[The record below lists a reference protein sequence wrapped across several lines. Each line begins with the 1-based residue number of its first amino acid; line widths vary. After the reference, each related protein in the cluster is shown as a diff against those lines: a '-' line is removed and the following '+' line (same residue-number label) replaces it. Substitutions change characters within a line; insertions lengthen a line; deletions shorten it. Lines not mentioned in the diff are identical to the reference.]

1 MHQSAD
7 QQIGSLRLDT
17 LLDMAKN
24 FASGPKILLRVQ
36 TKTADY
42 TVTQADSGTIFTN
55 YGDAGAIIFTLPVNP
70 TKGFCALFV
79 NAVDQSLNVTAGT
92 VDTLITH
99 NDVAADSV
107 DFDQSSNKIGQ
118 AIFVFSD
125 GNAYYA
131 LQMTAGTFGVNT

>member
-1 MHQSAD
+1 
-7 QQIGSLRLDT
+7 
-17 LLDMAKN
+17 MAKN
-24 FASGPKILLRVQ
+24 FGTGPKILLRVQ

-42 TVTQADSGTIFTN
+42 TVTVADSGTIFTN
-55 YGDAGAIIFTLPVNP
+55 HGDTGAIIFTLPVNP
-70 TKGFCALFV
+70 EKGLCYLFV

-99 NDVAADSV
+99 NDAAADSV

-118 AIFVFSD
+118 AVFVFAD

-131 LQMTAGTFGVNT
+131 IQVSAGTFGVNT